1 MYTSDIC
8 SQLTLRVSRTYMA
21 LVRKFLLVALTLLW
35 ASHQANAQ
43 CGPTTTIY
51 NADNV
56 QEGVMFDITAGV
68 DVTVTGFDINLDA
81 GGPYVFEIYAKPGTH
96 VGFETNPG
104 AWTLVGVVP
113 GVFGNGTN
121 LPTPLPAA
129 LTVPIPSGT
138 TTAFYITDVG
148 TGNFVNYTTGLPT
161 GTLVVNDGNI
171 SIFSGTG
178 ISYAFQFPTPDRVPN
193 ITVNYQCCPAPT
205 ATINSTSCPTSTDG
219 SVNVTGQG
227 TGPWSYVLLDL
238 NGIVQG
244 PSAPVNGPYLFSG
257 VSSGN
262 YVVASTDANGCT
274 SALPVTVSPATGLT
288 APVTVVDNVC
298 FGGTNGSA
306 SVNISGGSPP
316 YNVVWNDP
324 FGNSILTENG
334 VTSSSITG
342 LAAGNYSLS
351 ITDQSGC
358 GQLQGVTITQPN
370 SGTSLNIFGTN
381 VLCFGG
387 NSGTIEA
394 TCSGPSPSQY
404 VLADVLGNILQTAS
418 SSTPYTFTGL
428 VQGDYFITASDAN
441 GCQVTG
447 TVTLTQPTA
456 LQLQTSSQPVLCH
469 GGNTGSATI
478 NVISGGTAPYAPVA
492 WDNGLTGNTI
502 SNLTAGTY
510 TATVID
516 NLGCTISQTFTL
528 QDPPAMIL
536 DGRYVTDTCGR
547 GLGAAYVIAS
557 MGTPPYSYLWP
568 YNSEALYIN
577 DSLAVGVYT
586 VIVTDVNAC
595 VDSVHI
601 EVKDDI
607 AVPHAA
613 FSYRFQGESFFG
625 QEALFLNNSV
635 GANQYTWRFG
645 DGQSSNA
652 VNPKYRYQREGD
664 YLVMLVAS
672 NGFCTDTAYQYIN
685 IDPLETL
692 YIPNAF
698 TPGRNGKND
707 TFRPYGEGLDLESFD
722 MKIYDRWGKLVWQTG
737 RMSKEWDGNDQS
749 TLNPVPVGNYV
760 YEITFRDFADLDRH
774 KVVGTVLVIR
784 D

>member
-1 MYTSDIC
+1 MCASDIC
-8 SQLTLRVSRTYMA
+8 NQLKLRVSRTNMA
-21 LVRKFLLVALTLLW
+21 FVRNLIICLTAMLLLSL
-35 ASHQANAQ
+35 QAWSQ
-43 CGPTTTIY
+43 CGPTTTLY

-68 DVTVTGFDINLDA
+68 DVTVTGFAINLDA
-81 GGPYVFEIYAKPGTH
+81 GGPYNFEIYAKAGTH

-121 LPTPLPAA
+121 IPTPLPAP
-129 LTVPIPSGT
+129 LTVPIPLGT

-148 TGNFVNYTTGLPT
+148 TGNFVNYSSGLPT

-178 ISYAFQFPTPDRVPN
+178 ISYAFQFPSPDRIPN
-193 ITVNYQCCPAPT
+193 ITVDYQCCPAPT
-205 ATINSTSCPTSTDG
+205 ATVNATSCPSVTDG
-219 SVNVTGQG
+219 SVNVDGQG
-227 TGPWSYVLLDL
+227 SGPWSYVLLDL
-238 NGIVQG
+238 NGVVQG
-244 PSAPVNGPYLFSG
+244 PTAPVNGPYLFTNLA
-257 VSSGN
+257 SGN
-262 YVVASTDANGCT
+262 YVVASTDVNGCT
-274 SALPVTVSPATGLT
+274 AALPVTVSPATGFTLNL
-288 APVTVVDNVC
+288 AVVDNIC

-306 SVNISGGSPP
+306 SLTISGGSPP
-316 YNVVWNDP
+316 YDVVWNDP
-324 FGNSILTENG
+324 FGNSLQTDNG
-334 VTSSSITG
+334 VTSSSLNG
-342 LAAGNYSLS
+342 LAAGNYSVN

-358 GQLQGVTITQPN
+358 SQLQGVNITQPN
-370 SGTSLNIFGTN
+370 IGIALNLFGTN

-394 TCSGPSPSQY
+394 TCSGPSPSIY
-404 VLADVLGNILQTAS
+404 EIADVLGNVVETAS

-428 VQGDYFITASDAN
+428 AEGSYFITATDAD
-441 GCQVTG
+441 GCVVTG
-447 TVTLTQPTA
+447 TTTLTEPTE
-456 LQLQTSSQPVLCH
+456 LQIQTSSLPILCN
-469 GGNTGSATI
+469 GGSTGQASVD
-478 NVISGGTAPYAPVA
+478 VISGGTPPYAPVT
-492 WDNGLTGNTI
+492 WDNGQSGNTI
-502 SNLTAGTY
+502 SNIPAGTY
-510 TATVID
+510 IATVID
-516 NLGCTISQTFTL
+516 NLGCVVSQTFTL
-528 QDPPAMIL
+528 TDPPAMIL

-557 MGTPPYSYLWP
+557 MGTPPYTYSWPHNLDVDYL
-568 YNSEALYIN
+568 S
-577 DSLAVGVYT
+577 DSLAVGFYT
-586 VIVTDVNAC
+586 VDVTDFNAC
-595 VDSVHI
+595 VSSVTI

-607 AVPHAA
+607 AIPNAA
-613 FSYRFQGESFFG
+613 FTYRFQGESFFG

-652 VNPKYRYQREGD
+652 VNPTYRYQSAGD
-664 YLVMLVAS
+664 YLVMLVSS
-672 NGFCTDTAYQYIN
+672 NGYCTDTAYQYIN

-707 TFRPYGEGLDLESFD
+707 TFRPYGEGLDLESYD
-722 MKIYDRWGKLVWQTG
+722 MKIYDKWGKLVWQTG
-737 RMSKEWDGNDQS
+737 RMSKEWDGNDQTS
-749 TLNPVPVGNYV
+749 FNPVPVGAYV
-760 YEITFRDFADLDRH
+760 YEITFRDYADLDRH